1 MTGLEI
7 LNKVAYGHTLFHCDD
22 DAWDLID
29 RDELVAAVLCPRSA
43 HLSISP
49 LKEPAKRVR
58 VGKKIPY
65 QEVVHWKIREDAIDE
80 GIAVLQALYDGTEP
94 PTPTEA
100 TRA

>member
-7 LNKVAYGHTLFHCDD
+7 LDKVAYGHTLFHRDD

-29 RDELVAAVLCPRSA
+29 RNGFVAAVLCPRSA

-49 LKEPAKRVR
+49 LTEPAERVG

-65 QEVVHWKIREDAIDE
+65 HEVVHWKIREGAIDE

-94 PTPTEA
+94 PTPTEE

>member
-7 LNKVAYGHTLFHCDD
+7 LDKVAYGHTLFHRDD

-29 RDELVAAVLCPRSA
+29 RNGFVAGVLCPRGT

-49 LKEPAKRVR
+49 LAEPAERVK

-65 QEVVHWKIREDAIDE
+65 QELVHWKIREETIDD
-80 GIAVLQALYDGTEP
+80 GIAVLQALYEGTE
-94 PTPTEA
+94 TPSSTQA
-100 TRA
+100 KRP